1 MRIRQL
7 SADNPADVQAFV
19 QLPYRLYADN
29 PLWVPQ
35 MRADL
40 RNALDPKTHP
50 FYQAGEAAF
59 FLAEDGGE
67 VVGRIGAIDN
77 LRYNQHNNSHTG
89 FFSYFEC
96 VNDQSVAAA
105 LFEAAFSWLTD
116 RGLTEILGPKGLLQ
130 GDGAGM
136 LVEGFDHRPAMG
148 IPYNQPYYPSM
159 MEKLRFEKATDYMS
173 GYLERGY
180 QLPERVHQIVERIK
194 ERRGYRVQR
203 FQTKDELRQW
213 LPRVK
218 KVYNQS
224 FGQAFQG
231 PIGFTPMTEQEI
243 ETMANRLLSLAR
255 PDLIKLILQG
265 DELIGFLFA
274 YPNIGPGLRRASGKM
289 WPFGW
294 LHLLWEMRTTVWL
307 DINGIG
313 ILPAHQGR
321 GANAVL
327 YTELEETVQGTRF
340 QHADVVQ
347 IREEN
352 LKSMGDMN
360 ALGVHWYKRHRL
372 YRRDLPGSKEQP
384 E

>member
-1 MRIRQL
+1 MNILRL
-7 SADNPADVQAFV
+7 SVDRPSDVRAFID
-19 QLPYRLYADN
+19 LPHRLYADN

-35 MRADL
+35 MRAEV
-40 RNALDPKTHP
+40 RTALNPDKHP

-59 FLAEDGGE
+59 FLAEDDGE
-67 VVGRIGAIDN
+67 IVGRIGAIDN
-77 LRYNQHNNSHTG
+77 RRYNQHNQSHTG

-96 VNDQSVAAA
+96 IDDQAVADG
-105 LFEAAFSWLTD
+105 LFQATFSWLTG

-136 LVEGFDHRPAMG
+136 LVEGFEHRPAMG
-148 IPYNQPYYPSM
+148 IPYNHSYYPAM
-159 MEKLRFEKATDYMS
+159 LAKLGFEKATDYMS

-180 QLPERVHQIVERIK
+180 QLPERVHKIVDRIK

-203 FQTKDELRQW
+203 FRTKDELRQW
-213 LPRVK
+213 VPKVK
-218 KVYNQS
+218 EVYNRS
-224 FGQAFQG
+224 FGQAFEG

-243 ETMANRLLSLAR
+243 ETMADRLLSLAR
-255 PDLIKLILQG
+255 PDLIKLIMQG
-265 DELIGFLFA
+265 EELIGFLFA
-274 YPNIGPGLRRASGKM
+274 YPNIGPGLRRAGGKM

-294 LHLLWEMRTTVWL
+294 AYLLWEMRTTVWL
-307 DINGIG
+307 DLNGIG

-327 YTELEETVQGTRF
+327 YTELEKTVQGTRF

-360 ALGVHWYKRHRL
+360 ALGVQWYKRHRL
-372 YRRDLPGSKEQP
+372 YHRDLPASRERAQ
-384 E
+384 